1 MKNTRKKV
9 KIVGSAEYINTQTQ
23 EVETMQ
29 VISMEDRDFNFHK
42 IWLQHIIQSFDL
54 IGNQKTKL
62 AFWLISEMDSEN
74 KICYTLR
81 QMADKS
87 GISLET
93 VRVTIKTLIDG
104 EFLVKQNQ
112 GVYRVHPDRIFKGS
126 GNNRMNV
133 LLQYNQAK
141 KETTETKKTKIKES
155 IKEQP
160 VINEQAAEAIEP
172 EKKKECCHQC
182 GAEKVEIQK
191 KDGTTFIG
199 CPNWKE
205 HKKGA

>member
-1 MKNTRKKV
+1 
-9 KIVGSAEYINTQTQ
+9 
-23 EVETMQ
+23 
-29 VISMEDRDFNFHK
+29 
-42 IWLQHIIQSFDL
+42 
-54 IGNQKTKL
+54 
-62 AFWLISEMDSEN
+62 MDSEN

-141 KETTETKKTKIKES
+141 KKQLKLRKRKL
-155 IKEQP
+155 KNQ
-160 VINEQAAEAIEP
+160 
-172 EKKKECCHQC
+172 
-182 GAEKVEIQK
+182 
-191 KDGTTFIG
+191 
-199 CPNWKE
+199 
-205 HKKGA
+205 